1 MFDHLPDAIQAPAR
15 TDPRLLALRF
25 LATSG
30 ACLARTAARVG
41 GEAGAALAQAIR
53 DMAVDATVDPAHWP
67 IGEMLGMLRQHGAQP
82 DAQVDQM
89 IASLSHL
96 CSRIDAT

>member
-1 MFDHLPDAIQAPAR
+1 MFDYLPDAIQAPAR

-30 ACLARTAARVG
+30 GCLVRTAARVG
-41 GEAGAALAQAIR
+41 GEAGGALAQAIR
-53 DMAVDATVDPAHWP
+53 DMAVDATVDPVHWP
-67 IGEMLGMLRQHGAQP
+67 IAEMLGMLRQHGAQP

-89 IASLSHL
+89 IASPSDLR
-96 CSRIDAT
+96 SRIDAA